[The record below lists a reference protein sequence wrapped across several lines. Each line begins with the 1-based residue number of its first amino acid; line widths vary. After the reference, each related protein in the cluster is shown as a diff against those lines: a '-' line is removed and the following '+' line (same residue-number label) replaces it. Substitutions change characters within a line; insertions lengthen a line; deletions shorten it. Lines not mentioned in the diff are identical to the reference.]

1 MSLCIQSVADADLN
15 TIFAVSNR
23 QLYIII
29 LHSGELGE
37 NTMSRRNDYDYFD
50 LDNFDDSIDSREY
63 RRRQQRRPASYAARP
78 SSQRSSRRPVRRK
91 NKRRTRNRMI
101 IVTSAI
107 VILLVIILILSSIIK
122 GCSKDDSL
130 SKIPTGTVGTTA
142 PAVQTATTADKSGGA
157 ADAGLVRCR

>member
-1 MSLCIQSVADADLN
+1 MSLCIQSVAEADLK

-63 RRRQQRRPASYAARP
+63 RRRPQGRLL
-78 SSQRSSRRPVRRK
+78 
-91 NKRRTRNRMI
+91 
-101 IVTSAI
+101 SAPQEDLSEEKI
-107 VILLVIILILSSIIK
+107 REEQETELSLLQAQL
-122 GCSKDDSL
+122 
-130 SKIPTGTVGTTA
+130 
-142 PAVQTATTADKSGGA
+142 
-157 ADAGLVRCR
+157 